1 MTASLWEPAP
11 PVGLLHGAEKGP
23 GEESSGEDFGFY
35 GWEGR
40 EWGAS
45 RPEELLRRVQQ
56 KAPVREKLLPRFT
69 PKVNLASSQN
79 NISPEES
86 RSGLE
91 THQMNQGAR
100 NQQLLNNPKH
110 GASSGLGKWMDKKY
124 QGLQRYLRPILVN
137 RRGQP
142 KLLGSKVFRHGRIRP
157 RPSPIKQ
164 NNKPT
169 EKKKQSKLGAKKY
182 VMCTRDTNIWANCA
196 SNKHSTQTKGG
207 PQQKPPKGITKRYGR
222 RQHKNWPLQSS
233 IKGRSKRPFPPKK
246 PRPSWP
252 TRRPRPKSHKKQ
264 EKVKTEKSLLH
275 DWWTKHELESAR
287 PRPTF
292 SMSFDPTS
300 DHHSSSQSLAIHTG
314 EDLRSPKLRESG
326 SSYNTI
332 PRRHRSSTLQLQTK
346 THSAFPSQDSSPSQ
360 STALSKSHFG
370 ERLHRT
376 SPTKLQRLPTSL
388 SRKKSPSLTS
398 RAKLSHP
405 DPPLESAP
413 PPHRRQESSPE
424 QSLKRPQWQLPARTP
439 AQQG

>member
-11 PVGLLHGAEKGP
+11 PVGLLQGAGKGL
-23 GEESSGEDFGFY
+23 GEEFSGEDFDFH

-45 RPEELLRRVQQ
+45 RPEELLRRVQ
-56 KAPVREKLLPRFT
+56 KAPEREKLLPRLS
-69 PKVNLASSQN
+69 PKINLASSQN
-79 NISPEES
+79 DIWPEES

-91 THQMNQGAR
+91 IHQINQGAR
-100 NQQLLNNPKH
+100 NQQFFNKPKH

-142 KLLGSKVFRHGRIRP
+142 KLLGSKVFRYGRIWP

-164 NNKPT
+164 NSKPT

-182 VMCTRDTNIWANCA
+182 VMCTRETDIWAHCA

-233 IKGRSKRPFPPKK
+233 INGRSKRPFPPKK

-264 EKVKTEKSLLH
+264 EKVKTDKNLLH
-275 DWWTKHELESAR
+275 DWWTKHELESTT

-300 DHHSSSQSLAIHTG
+300 DHHSSSQSLAIQTG
-314 EDLRSPKLRESG
+314 EDLRSPKLRESA
-326 SSYNTI
+326 SSHQPI
-332 PRRHRSSTLQLQTK
+332 PRRHRSSALQTK
-346 THSAFPSQDSSPSQ
+346 THSALPSQYSSPSQ
-360 STALSKSHFG
+360 STAMSKSHIG
-370 ERLHRT
+370 ERLHRSSLT
-376 SPTKLQRLPTSL
+376 KVQRFPT
-388 SRKKSPSLTS
+388 KSPSLTS
-398 RAKLSHP
+398 GAKKVNQP
-405 DPPLESAP
+405 DPPHGSAP
-413 PPHRRQESSPE
+413 PPHRRQESSPG
-424 QSLKRPQWQLPARTP
+424 QSLKRPQWQPPARMP

>member
-11 PVGLLHGAEKGP
+11 PVGLLHGTEKGF
-23 GEESSGEDFGFY
+23 GEEFSGEDLGFH

-45 RPEELLRRVQQ
+45 RPEELLRRVQ
-56 KAPVREKLLPRFT
+56 KAPVREKLSPRLT

-79 NISPEES
+79 DIWPEES

-100 NQQLLNNPKH
+100 NQHFFNKSKH

-124 QGLQRYLRPILVN
+124 EGLQGYLRPILVN

-157 RPSPIKQ
+157 RPSPRKQ

-169 EKKKQSKLGAKKY
+169 EKKKQSNLGAKKY
-182 VMCTRDTNIWANCA
+182 VLYTRETNKWADCA
-196 SNKHSTQTKGG
+196 SKKHSTQIKGG
-207 PQQKPPKGITKRYGR
+207 PQEKPPKGVTKRYGR
-222 RQHKNWPLQSS
+222 RQQTNRPLQNS
-233 IKGRSKRPFPPKK
+233 IKGRSKRPFPPRK
-246 PRPSWP
+246 PQPPWP
-252 TRRPRPKSHKKQ
+252 THRPRPKGRKKQ
-264 EKVKTEKSLLH
+264 EKVKTDKSLLH
-275 DWWTKHELESAR
+275 DWWRKHELESTM

-300 DHHSSSQSLAIHTG
+300 DHHSSSQSLAIQTG

-346 THSAFPSQDSSPSQ
+346 THSAFPPQDSSPSQ
-360 STALSKSHFG
+360 SPAMSKSHFG

-376 SPTKLQRLPTSL
+376 SPTKLQHLPTSL

-398 RAKLSHP
+398 RAKKINHP
-405 DPPLESAP
+405 DPPLGSAP
-413 PPHRRQESSPE
+413 HPHRRQESSPE
-424 QSLKRPQWQLPARTP
+424 QSLKRPQWQPPARTP